1 MLRNTVWILKINCFC
16 GQNDKNYFIYYDL
29 SYNCILNLDKFGL
42 LHFPNAN
49 WIFFFFVALG
59 SFLMNVAEEEENGG
73 L

>member
-1 MLRNTVWILKINCFC
+1 MIRT
-16 GQNDKNYFIYYDL
+16 YFIYYDL

-49 WIFFFFVALG
+49 WIFFFVALG
-59 SFLMNVAEEEENGG
+59 SFLTNVAEEEENGG

>member
-1 MLRNTVWILKINCFC
+1 MIRT
-16 GQNDKNYFIYYDL
+16 YFICYDL

-59 SFLMNVAEEEENGG
+59 SFLTNVAEEEENGG